1 MIRVMVPIGC
11 RSDEGLSA
19 PIIRRME
26 QHPEFVVYTCR
37 LEPRNYSLS
46 YQVVSEWIGS
56 LAPLPDLA
64 LIVGDRAEMLAAA
77 TACFHANIPIV
88 HVYAGTTNSLATH
101 DDIARHMISLM
112 SDVQICESSHAAFT
126 VANLLTSVRKQPD
139 CHVAGITHLDDLE
152 VDDSLVSAQ
161 KYDLVLYNPV
171 TLGEDVD
178 GRLQADIS
186 SIIYALDQGGRRAVL
201 IGPNP
206 DPMIGMAYESLLDR
220 VDSYFANL
228 PRPQFLGL
236 LANCTRFVTNSSAA
250 YYEAPHFLKPNQI
263 LMVGPRN
270 LTRSQVNAVPGGSDR
285 VIDEVVTYARSRRRV

>member
-1 MIRVMVPIGC
+1 MIRVMVPVGC

-26 QHPEFVVYTCR
+26 KYPEFMVYTCR
-37 LEPRNYSLS
+37 LAPGNLPLS
-46 YQVVSEWIGS
+46 YQVATEWIGS
-56 LAPLPDLA
+56 IVPGPDLA
-64 LIVGDRAEMLAAA
+64 LIVGDRTEMLAAA

-88 HVYAGTTNSLATH
+88 HVYAGITNSFATH

-112 SDVQICESSHAAFT
+112 SDVQFCESSHAAFT

-139 CHVAGITHLDDLE
+139 CHVTGITHLDDLK
-152 VDDSLVSAQ
+152 VDDSLVPAQ
-161 KYDLVLYNPV
+161 EYDLVLYNPV
-171 TLGEDVD
+171 TLGADVE

-186 SIIYALDQGGRRAVL
+186 SIIHALDEKGRRAVL

-206 DPMIGMAYESLLDR
+206 DPMIATAYDR
-220 VDSYFANL
+220 LIVRADTYRSNVS
-228 PRPQFLGL
+228 RPQFLGL

-270 LTRSQVNAVPGGSDR
+270 LTRSQVDAVPGGSDR
-285 VIDEVVTYARSRRRV
+285 VIEEVVAYVRSRRNV